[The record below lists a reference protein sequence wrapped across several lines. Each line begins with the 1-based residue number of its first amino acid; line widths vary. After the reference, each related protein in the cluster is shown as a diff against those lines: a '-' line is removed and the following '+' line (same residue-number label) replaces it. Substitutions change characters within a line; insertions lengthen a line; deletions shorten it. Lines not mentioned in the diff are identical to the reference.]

1 MDTNRL
7 EMYSGDSELREYVDT
22 IRKDLLEKGR
32 ERFSKYTFDSRPEG
46 QNFPCPNAN
55 SVDLT
60 KFKIK
65 SLFEVLEG
73 SH

>member
-1 MDTNRL
+1 MDSSGSGL
-7 EMYSGDSELREYVDT
+7 YSGDSELRDYIDE

-32 ERFSKYTFDSRPEG
+32 ERFSRYTFDSRPEG
-46 QNFPCPNAN
+46 QNFPCPNAT

-73 SH
+73 SD